1 MPPVRAALLIDL
13 FLFSEFIRSLHDD
26 NNGVAFAANHLSE
39 RIFHFMFLRCIL
51 CRSINGFLS
60 PGGTP
65 EQQFS
70 TGDGAGVQIGN
81 FVRIF
86 PPAFGA
92 TFGDPREQKF
102 SSTAAADIEAF
113 LPVSQCL
120 IDFFLIC

>member
-1 MPPVRAALLIDL
+1 MIDL

-102 SSTAAADIEAF
+102 SSTAAADIELF